1 MEKVVTLML
10 SPPSRYDDRCA
21 WPPWVF
27 KTDGSGHV
35 PTNPTPYS
43 QIPCRHFGLSMY
55 KCRPSLVL
63 SGQIHKNIGGDV

>member
-43 QIPCRHFGLSMY
+43 QIPC
-55 KCRPSLVL
+55 
-63 SGQIHKNIGGDV
+63 QIHKNIGGDV